1 MTTGNTNGTKPRAQR
16 TRIALVDDQSLVLE
30 GLRTLL
36 QHEPG
41 IEVAFATTSSPDL
54 LEWMKRNR
62 VDVVVSDVRMPGFSG
77 FDIARRL
84 GNAEPPTPVVLLT
97 TFDDRDLLTE
107 AVKVGAKGFLLKGAS
122 PKDLVTA
129 VDAVARGGLLLNP
142 VEVPAVKQRGAK
154 FSARAGSADI
164 AVSLTPRERS
174 ILRLAATGLTNKEI
188 ALSLG
193 LVEGTVKNY
202 MSEAMEKLDSRD
214 RTQAVIR
221 AIGAGLI

>member
-1 MTTGNTNGTKPRAQR
+1 MKANGHR

-36 QHEPG
+36 EHEPG
-41 IEVAFATTSSPDL
+41 IDVAFATTSSQEL
-54 LEWMKRNR
+54 LDWLKRDR
-62 VDVVVSDVRMPGFSG
+62 VDVVVSDVRMPGISG
-77 FDIARRL
+77 FDISRRL
-84 GNAEPPTPVVLLT
+84 RSAQPSTPVILLT

-122 PKDLVTA
+122 PQDLITA
-129 VDAVARGGLLLNP
+129 IDAVARGGVLLNP
-142 VEVPAVKQRGAK
+142 VEVPAVRQGGTK
-154 FSARAGSADI
+154 FVARAGSAAI
-164 AVSLTPRERS
+164 TVSLTPRERS
-174 ILRLAATGLTNKEI
+174 ILRLAATGLSNKEI
-188 ALSLG
+188 AKSLG

-202 MSEAMEKLDSRD
+202 MSEVMEKLDSRD